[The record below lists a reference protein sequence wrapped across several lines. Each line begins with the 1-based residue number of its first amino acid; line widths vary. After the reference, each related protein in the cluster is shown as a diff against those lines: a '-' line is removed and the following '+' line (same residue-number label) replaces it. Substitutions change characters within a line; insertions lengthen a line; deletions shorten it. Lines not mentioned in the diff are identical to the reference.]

1 MGAMGDTAAMDR
13 TAVMDM
19 GAIEGIA
26 DIAII
31 HTHRIPAMDTIE
43 NIINISSLERRWLQP
58 FHPTPV

>member
-1 MGAMGDTAAMDR
+1 MEAMEAMGDTAAMDR

-19 GAIEGIA
+19 GAIA

-43 NIINISSLERRWLQP
+43 NIINISSLERRWL
-58 FHPTPV
+58 